1 MLSFYLSIIADDDDK
16 EIIIYIYENYY
27 GYMAAAIAN
36 EIGDRRYVEDII
48 HNVMLALINMIE
60 KIDYSDKKKLR
71 NLCTL
76 IAKRKAIDFRRKKSN
91 SDIYIEEYDIDK
103 QTSIES
109 AEDIVISK
117 DSYERLKN
125 SIGELSPIYKEVC
138 QLRFL
143 HRMREKDIA
152 ELLDVSEAVV
162 SMRIF
167 RARQKLVEILK
178 KENIDV

>member
-109 AEDIVISK
+109 AEDIIREIEKMEAS
-117 DSYERLKN
+117 LKT
-125 SIGELSPIYKEVC
+125 
-138 QLRFL
+138 LR
-143 HRMREKDIA
+143 
-152 ELLDVSEAVV
+152 
-162 SMRIF
+162 
-167 RARQKLVEILK
+167 
-178 KENIDV
+178 ENIASLDTK

>member
-1 MLSFYLSIIADDDDK
+1 
-16 EIIIYIYENYY
+16 
-27 GYMAAAIAN
+27 
-36 EIGDRRYVEDII
+36 
-48 HNVMLALINMIE
+48 
-60 KIDYSDKKKLR
+60 
-71 NLCTL
+71 
-76 IAKRKAIDFRRKKSN
+76 
-91 SDIYIEEYDIDK
+91 
-103 QTSIES
+103 
-109 AEDIVISK
+109 VISK